1 VGSPEH
7 DPPQQAKV
15 ALNHAL
21 TTAPTRRRSHPSA
34 NGGRRRERGVALFG
48 VSILLSVAGLLAG
61 CGTPTSSGPS
71 NSSGAI
77 ALPTNGTTLDGGNRL
92 AAVLGQL
99 ANGYSFTTT
108 VSVGGQV
115 ATKASGRWIAGGS
128 EFTVT
133 TNGVAIT
140 YRTLPP
146 RSWVLQSGAGWVEVN
161 GTVPSGSPLDAL
173 KAPSQTTVVAQS
185 TDMVELTASYPAA
198 VLGLAGTNTVAV
210 DLVLAADGSLKA
222 TYATTAGSATAATSA
237 TTIAPDPSQAPIVVP
252 SPS

>member
-7 DPPQQAKV
+7 LAQQAQV
-15 ALNHAL
+15 ALNHSL
-21 TTAPTRRRSHPSA
+21 TSVPTRRRSHPGA
-34 NGGRRRERGVALFG
+34 EGGRRHERGVALFG
-48 VSILLSVAGLLAG
+48 VSILVILAGLVAA
-61 CGTPTSSGPS
+61 CGAPTSSAPADAPGTAALPS
-71 NSSGAI
+71 N
-77 ALPTNGTTLDGGNRL
+77 GTAMDGGARL

-115 ATKASGRWIAGGS
+115 ATKASGRWVAGGS

-140 YRTLPP
+140 YRSLPP

-161 GTVPSGSPLDAL
+161 GTVPSGNPLDAL
-173 KAPSQTTVVAQS
+173 KAPTLTTVVAQT

-210 DLVLAADGSLKA
+210 DLVLASDSSLKA

-237 TTIAPDPSQAPIVVP
+237 TTISPDPSQAPIVVP
-252 SPS
+252 SPG